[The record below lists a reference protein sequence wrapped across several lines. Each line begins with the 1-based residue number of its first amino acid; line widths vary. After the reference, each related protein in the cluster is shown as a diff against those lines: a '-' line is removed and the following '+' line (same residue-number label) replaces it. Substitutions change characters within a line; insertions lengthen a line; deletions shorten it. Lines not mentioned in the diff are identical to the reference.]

1 MAETS
6 TLLMCRMG
14 NCTEG
19 SNPSS
24 SATCMFNTFR
34 SLPLNS
40 YNPFIYNGYI
50 DLIPGMS
57 IEVLLIPTNIS
68 GYNTGYK

>member
-1 MAETS
+1 VAETS

-24 SATCMFNTFR
+24 SAKLLFVAFR
-34 SLPLNS
+34 
-40 YNPFIYNGYI
+40 
-50 DLIPGMS
+50 
-57 IEVLLIPTNIS
+57 
-68 GYNTGYK
+68 